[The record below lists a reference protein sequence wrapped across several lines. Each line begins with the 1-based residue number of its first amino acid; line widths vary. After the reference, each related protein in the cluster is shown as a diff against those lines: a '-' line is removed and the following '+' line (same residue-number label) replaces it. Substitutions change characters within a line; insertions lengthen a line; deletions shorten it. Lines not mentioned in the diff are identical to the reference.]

1 MALVYLIR
9 LAYPV
14 FDGCGLRLLPL
25 MIAPPPAVL
34 TLPASPLAKDGRS
47 RET

>member
-25 MIAPPPAVL
+25 MVAPPAAAVDGVPSSKGWP
-34 TLPASPLAKDGRS
+34 LP
-47 RET
+47 